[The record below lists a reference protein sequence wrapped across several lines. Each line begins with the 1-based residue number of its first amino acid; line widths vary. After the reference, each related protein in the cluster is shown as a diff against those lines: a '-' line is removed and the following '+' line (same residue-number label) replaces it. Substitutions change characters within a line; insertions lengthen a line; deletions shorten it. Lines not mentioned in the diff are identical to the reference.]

1 VKWMLWLAAG
11 LLLLV
16 AAAAVWFAF
25 QRPDFVLGLVTA
37 AGAALYKAIQSSIA
51 GQVALDM
58 LNPEVDRKSKETAKH
73 AGGQAHPGTGVTT
86 GKVIKQPA
94 ATKRNRPKP

>member
-1 VKWMLWLAAG
+1 MKWLLWAAAV
-11 LLLLV
+11 LLLGV

-25 QRPDFVLGLVTA
+25 QRPDFVIGLVSA
-37 AGAALYKAIQSSIA
+37 AAVLMFGAFKAM
-51 GQVALDM
+51 VARDM
-58 LNPEVDRKSKETAKH
+58 LDPEVDRKNKEAAKH

-86 GKVIKQPA
+86 GKTITQPA

>member
-1 VKWMLWLAAG
+1 MKWLLWLAAG

-25 QRPDFVLGLVTA
+25 RQPEFVAGLVAVA
-37 AGAALYKAIQSSIA
+37 AGAIGKAVAGAVGGQIA
-51 GQVALDM
+51 KDM
-58 LNPEVDRKSKETAKH
+58 VNPEVDRKNKEA
-73 AGGQAHPGTGVTT
+73 ARNPGGLIPKGTGVTT